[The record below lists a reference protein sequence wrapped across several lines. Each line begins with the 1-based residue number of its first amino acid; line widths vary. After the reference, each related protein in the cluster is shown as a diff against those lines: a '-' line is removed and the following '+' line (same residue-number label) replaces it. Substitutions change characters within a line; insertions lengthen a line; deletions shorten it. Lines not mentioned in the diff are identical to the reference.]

1 MIGYEKIEQYVDDLL
16 NLSGVGNCE
25 GERPVRFLLH
35 HLYCA
40 VATFELMD
48 HEQKAL
54 VKGFQRR
61 LKYFFS
67 TNVNLRERK
76 RKTERDIL
84 PPVTLF
90 LEKENKEK
98 EENAT
103 HTAGREFSVPFSDS
117 DVRRNAF
124 RNEVWARRD
133 KYEVQMLADFFNYWS
148 DENPATHKMRFEEQ
162 RYWNID
168 CRLSR
173 WKSNSH
179 TATDAVAAIKVRK
192 AKEKQAEEQTA
203 TEQQQATAAIREREN
218 AEREAKTAQSRQTQM
233 LTEDYIRE
241 HPDSLM
247 AKIYKKT
254 KKT

>member
-1 MIGYEKIEQYVDDLL
+1 MIDYEKIEQYVDDLL
-16 NLSGVGNCE
+16 NLSGVGNGE

-40 VATFELMD
+40 VATFELMER
-48 HEQKAL
+48 EQKAL
-54 VKGFQRR
+54 VKGVQRR

-76 RKTERDIL
+76 RKTEREIL
-84 PPVTLF
+84 PPTPLSI
-90 LEKENKEK
+90 EKENKEK
-98 EENAT
+98 EESAT

-148 DENPATHKMRFEEQ
+148 DENPTTHRMRFEEQ

-179 TATDAVAAIKVRK
+179 TASDAVAAIKVRK
-192 AKEKQAEEQTA
+192 AKEKQTQAQTA
-203 TEQQQATAAIREREN
+203 AEQAQEAREVREQEN
-218 AEREAKTAQSRQTQM
+218 AEREAKAEKSRQTQM
-233 LTEDYIRE
+233 LTDEYVKA

-254 KKT
+254 KT